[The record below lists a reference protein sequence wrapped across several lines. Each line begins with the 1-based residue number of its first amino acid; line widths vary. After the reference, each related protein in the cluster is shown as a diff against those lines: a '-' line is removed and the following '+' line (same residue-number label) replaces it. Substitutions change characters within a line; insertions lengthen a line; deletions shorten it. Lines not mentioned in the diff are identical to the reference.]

1 MSFLKKQ
8 RLSIVLPLNETKNAE
23 IKKILKF
30 FKNDKKK
37 KRFCAIMLQI
47 HINVWTLITTK
58 INLISKKGDLMKKHI
73 LSLTLGSLLVSTLSA
88 EDDGFYMSAGYQIGE
103 AAQMVKNTKGIQEL
117 SDNYEKLNNLLTK
130 YSTLNTLIKLS
141 SDPSAIN
148 GVRNDLGA
156 SAAGLLNDKKNSP
169 AYQAVLLAIN
179 AAVGF
184 WNIVGYVTQC
194 GGNANGTASTSSTTI
209 FDNEPGYRSTSITCS
224 LNVYT
229 PGYYGPMSI
238 ENFKKLNEAY
248 QILQTALKQ
257 GLPTLN
263 EKNGTVS
270 VTYSY
275 KCAGQGNNNCDVL
288 KDNRNGGTKSE
299 TQTIDGKTVN
309 TTISSKVVNYDAP
322 GNTLGASYTDI
333 TTTMSNVPDNAQA
346 LLAQAST
353 LINTINS
360 ACPYFSAPNS
370 HANGPKWEWPSNK
383 LCGAFS
389 EEIGAIQKMITDAQE
404 MLNQA
409 NIVNANGQSSN
420 PVDSHFNPFTGN
432 TSFAEG
438 MLKNAQ
444 AQAQMLNLA
453 NQVGQAIN
461 PNNLTGTF
469 QNFVKG
475 FLATC
480 NNPSTAGTG
489 GTQGS
494 PPGTVTTQTFAS
506 GCAYVGETITALNN
520 SIAHFGAQAEQIQQ
534 AEDLAYTLANFSSQY
549 KKLGDTYNSITTA
562 ISSIPNAQAIQNVV
576 SKKNNPYS
584 PQGIQENFYLNQ
596 NTYNQVQTINQELG
610 RNPFRKVGIVS
621 SQTNNGAMNGI
632 GIQVGYKQF
641 FGQKRRWGARYYGFF
656 DYNHAFIKSSFF
668 NSASDVWTYGFG
680 ADALYNFIND
690 KATNFLGK
698 NNKLSVGLFGG
709 IALAGTSWLNSEYV
723 NLATVNNVY
732 NAKMNVANFQFLFNM
747 GVRMNLARPKKK
759 DSDHVAQHGI
769 ELGLKIPTINTNY
782 YSFMG
787 AELKY
792 RRLYSVYLNYVFAY

>member
-1 MSFLKKQ
+1 
-8 RLSIVLPLNETKNAE
+8 
-23 IKKILKF
+23 
-30 FKNDKKK
+30 
-37 KRFCAIMLQI
+37 
-47 HINVWTLITTK
+47 
-58 INLISKKGDLMKKHI
+58 MKKHI

-88 EDDGFYMSAGYQIGE
+88 EDDGFYMSVGYQIGE

-117 SDNYEKLNNLLTK
+117 SDNYEKLNNLLTR

-141 SDPSAIN
+141 ADPSAIN
-148 GVRNDLGA
+148 GARENLGA
-156 SAAGLLNDKKNSP
+156 SAKNLIGDTKNSP

-184 WNIVGYVTQC
+184 WNVVGYVTQC
-194 GGNANGTASTSSTTI
+194 GGNANGTKSASSTTI
-209 FDNEPGYRSTSITCS
+209 FNNEPGYRSTSITCS
-224 LNVYT
+224 LNGYT

-257 GLPTLN
+257 GLPALN
-263 EKNGTVS
+263 NSNGKVN

-275 KCAGQGNNNCDVL
+275 TCSGEGNDNCSPSTTGVNNQ
-288 KDNRNGGTKSE
+288 NGGTKTE
-299 TQTIDGKTVN
+299 TQTIDGKSVT
-309 TTISSKVVNYDAP
+309 TTISSKVVDSGAP
-322 GNTLGASYTDI
+322 GNTTGVSYTEI
-333 TTTMSNVPDNAQA
+333 TNKLDGVPDSAQA

-360 ACPYFSAPNS
+360 ACPWFSVTNK
-370 HANGPKWEWPSNK
+370 NGGPQMQPTSGG
-383 LCGAFS
+383 LCTFK
-389 EEIGAIQKMITDAQE
+389 EEISAIQKMITDAQD
-404 MLNQA
+404 LVNQTSVI
-409 NIVNANGQSSN
+409 NSHEQSA
-420 PVDSHFNPFTGN
+420 PVGGNKPFNPFTDA
-432 TSFAEG
+432 SFAQG
-438 MLKNAQ
+438 MLANAQ
-444 AQAQMLNLA
+444 AQAKMLNLA
-453 NQVGQAIN
+453 EQVGQTIN
-461 PNNLTGTF
+461 PERLSGNF
-469 QNFVKG
+469 KNFVIG

-494 PPGTVTTQTFAS
+494 SPGTVTTQTFAS
-506 GCAYVGETITALNN
+506 GCAYVQETLTNLNN
-520 SIAHFGAQAEQIQQ
+520 SIAHFGTQEQQIDQAVNI
-534 AEDLAYTLANFSSQY
+534 ADTLVHFKSRYNE
-549 KKLGDTYNSITTA
+549 LGNTYNSITTA
-562 ISSIPNAQAIQNVV
+562 LSSIPNAQSLQNVV

-584 PQGIQENFYLNQ
+584 PQGIETNYYLNQ
-596 NTYNQVQTINQELG
+596 NSYNQVQTINQELG

>member
-1 MSFLKKQ
+1 
-8 RLSIVLPLNETKNAE
+8 
-23 IKKILKF
+23 
-30 FKNDKKK
+30 
-37 KRFCAIMLQI
+37 
-47 HINVWTLITTK
+47 
-58 INLISKKGDLMKKHI
+58 MKKHI

-88 EDDGFYMSAGYQIGE
+88 EDDGFYTSVGYQIGE

-117 SDNYEKLNNLLTK
+117 SDNYENLNNLLTK
-130 YSTLNTLIKLS
+130 YSNLNTLIKLS
-141 SDPSAIN
+141 ADPSAIN
-148 GVRNDLGA
+148 GVRNDLNA
-156 SAAGLLNDKKNSP
+156 SAKNLIGDKANSP

-184 WNIVGYVTQC
+184 WNVVGYVTQC
-194 GGNANGTASTSSTTI
+194 GGNAGGQESTSSTTI
-209 FDNEPGYRSTSITCS
+209 FNNEPGYRSTSITCS
-224 LNVYT
+224 LNGYK

-248 QILQTALKQ
+248 QILQTALKK
-257 GLPTLN
+257 GLPALKEN
-263 EKNGTVS
+263 SGTVEVKYTYTCS
-270 VTYSY
+270 GEGNDNCSSEVTGVDQQDGRST
-275 KCAGQGNNNCDVL
+275 
-288 KDNRNGGTKSE
+288 TK
-299 TQTIDGKTVN
+299 TQTIDGKSVT
-309 TTISSKVVNYDAP
+309 TTISSKVVNS
-322 GNTLGASYTDI
+322 NTTI
-333 TTTMSNVPDNAQA
+333 TNKLDDVPDSAQA

-353 LINTINS
+353 LINTINE
-360 ACPYFSAPNS
+360 ACPYF
-370 HANGPKWEWPSNK
+370 HANNSSGANAPKFPTTTGK
-383 LCGAFS
+383 ICGAFS
-389 EEIGAIQKMITDAQE
+389 QEISAIQKMITDAQD
-404 MLNQA
+404 LVNQTSVI
-409 NIVNANGQSSN
+409 NNNEQSVQVGSNNGK
-420 PVDSHFNPFTGN
+420 PFNPFTDA
-432 TSFAEG
+432 SFAQG
-438 MLKNAQ
+438 MLANAQ
-444 AQAQMLNLA
+444 AQAKMLNLA
-453 NQVGQAIN
+453 EQVGQAIN
-461 PNNLTGTF
+461 PERLTGNF
-469 QNFVKG
+469 RNFVTS

-480 NNPSTAGTG
+480 NNPSTAGTS

-494 PPGTVTTQTFAS
+494 APGTVTTQTFAS
-506 GCAYVGETITALNN
+506 GCAYVQETITNLTN
-520 SIAHFGAQAEQIQQ
+520 SIAHFGTQAEQIQQ
-534 AEDLAYTLANFSSQY
+534 AADIADTLVNFKSKYSE
-549 KKLGDTYNSITTA
+549 LGNTYNSITTA
-562 ISSIPNAQAIQNVV
+562 LSNIPNAQSLQNAV

-584 PQGIQENFYLNQ
+584 PQGIETNYYLNQ
-596 NTYNQVQTINQELG
+596 NAYNQIQTINQELG

-641 FGQKRRWGARYYGFF
+641 FGQKRKWGARYYGFF

-723 NLATVNNVY
+723 NLATMNNVY

>member
-1 MSFLKKQ
+1 
-8 RLSIVLPLNETKNAE
+8 
-23 IKKILKF
+23 
-30 FKNDKKK
+30 
-37 KRFCAIMLQI
+37 
-47 HINVWTLITTK
+47 
-58 INLISKKGDLMKKHI
+58 MKKHI

-103 AAQMVKNTKGIQEL
+103 AAQMVKNTKGIQQL
-117 SDNYEKLNNLLTK
+117 SDNYENLSKLLTR
-130 YSTLNTLIKLS
+130 YSTLTNLIKLS

-148 GVRNDLGA
+148 AARENLGA
-156 SAAGLLNDKKNSP
+156 SAKNLIGDKANSP

-184 WNIVGYVTQC
+184 WNVLGYVTQC
-194 GGNANGTASTSSTTI
+194 GGNANGQKSISSTTI
-209 FDNEPGYRSTSITCS
+209 FNNEPGYRSTSITCS
-224 LNVYT
+224 LNGHT
-229 PGYYGPMSI
+229 PGYYAPMSI

-257 GLPTLN
+257 GLPALKEN
-263 EKNGTVS
+263 NGTVN
-270 VTYSY
+270 VTYTYTCS
-275 KCAGQGNNNCDVL
+275 GNGNNNCSPKVTGVGEQ
-288 KDNRNGGTKSE
+288 NGGSKTENK
-299 TQTIDGKTVN
+299 TIDGKQVS
-309 TTISSKVVNYDAP
+309 TTISSKVVDSKAS
-322 GNTLGASYTDI
+322 GNTRGVSYTEI
-333 TTTMSNVPDNAQA
+333 TNTLSNVPDSAQF

-353 LINTINS
+353 LINTINT
-360 ACPYFSAPNS
+360 ACPFF
-370 HANGPKWEWPSNK
+370 HANNSSEANAPKFSTTTGK
-383 LCGAFS
+383 ICGAFS
-389 EEIGAIQKMITDAQE
+389 EEISAIQKMITDAQE
-404 MLNQA
+404 LVNQT
-409 NIVNANGQSSN
+409 NTINSNEQTTPVGGSNGK
-420 PVDSHFNPFTGN
+420 PFNPFTDA
-432 TSFAEG
+432 SFAQG
-438 MLKNAQ
+438 MLANASAQ
-444 AQAQMLNLA
+444 AKMLDLTH
-453 NQVGQAIN
+453 QVGQTLN
-461 PNNLTGTF
+461 PERLTGNF
-469 QNFVKG
+469 QNFVKN

-480 NNPSTAGTG
+480 HNPSTAGTG

-494 PPGTVTTQTFAS
+494 APGTVTTQTFAS
-506 GCAYVGETITALNN
+506 GCAYVEQTITNLNN
-520 SIAHFGAQAEQIQQ
+520 SISHFGTQEQQIQQ
-534 AEDLAYTLANFSSQY
+534 AENIADTLVHFKSRYSE
-549 KKLGDTYNSITTA
+549 LGNTYNSITTA
-562 ISSIPNAQAIQNVV
+562 LSKVPNAQSLQSVV

-584 PQGIQENFYLNQ
+584 PQGIETNYYLNQ
-596 NTYNQVQTINQELG
+596 NSYNQIQTINQELG
-610 RNPFRKVGIVS
+610 RNPFRKMGIVS

-732 NAKMNVANFQFLFNM
+732 NAKINTANFQFLFNL
-747 GVRMNLARPKKK
+747 GLRMNLARAKKK
-759 DSDHVAQHGI
+759 GSDHAAQHGI
-769 ELGLKIPTINTNY
+769 ELGVKIPTINTNY

>member
-1 MSFLKKQ
+1 
-8 RLSIVLPLNETKNAE
+8 
-23 IKKILKF
+23 
-30 FKNDKKK
+30 
-37 KRFCAIMLQI
+37 
-47 HINVWTLITTK
+47 
-58 INLISKKGDLMKKHI
+58 MKKHI
-73 LSLTLGSLLVSTLSA
+73 LSLALGSLLVSTLSA

-103 AAQMVKNTKGIQEL
+103 AAQMVTNTGEIQKL
-117 SDNYEKLNNLLTK
+117 SDNYESLNNLLTK
-130 YSTLNTLIKLS
+130 YSTLNTLIQLS
-141 SDPSAIN
+141 SDTSAIN
-148 GVRNDLGA
+148 AARDNLGA
-156 SAAGLLNDKKNSP
+156 SAKNLIGDTKNSP

-184 WNIVGYVTQC
+184 WNVLGYVTQC
-194 GGNANGTASTSSTTI
+194 GGNAGGTKSTSSTTI
-209 FDNEPGYRSTSITCS
+209 FNNEPGYRSTSITCS
-224 LNVYT
+224 LNRYT

-238 ENFKKLNEAY
+238 ENMKKINEAY

-257 GLPTLN
+257 GLPALKEN
-263 EKNGTVS
+263 NGKVD
-270 VTYSY
+270 VTYTYTCSG
-275 KCAGQGNNNCDVL
+275 AGNDNCSPRVTGVS
-288 KDNRNGGTKSE
+288 NQNGGSKTE
-299 TQTIDGKTVN
+299 TQTIDGKQVS
-309 TTISSKVVNYDAP
+309 TTISSKVVDSRAS
-322 GNTLGASYTDI
+322 GNTLGYSYTEI
-333 TTTMSNVPDNAQA
+333 TNALNGVPDNAQA

-353 LINTINS
+353 LINTINT
-360 ACPYFSAPNS
+360 ACPYFSVTNSSSPNAPKMEPT
-370 HANGPKWEWPSNK
+370 NGK
-383 LCGAFS
+383 LCGFTQ
-389 EEIGAIQKMITDAQE
+389 EISAIQKMITDAQE
-404 MLNQA
+404 LVNQTSA
-409 NIVNANGQSSN
+409 INSN
-420 PVDSHFNPFTGN
+420 EQTTQVGGSGGKPFNPFTDA
-432 TSFAEG
+432 SFAQG
-438 MLKNAQ
+438 MLANASAQ
-444 AQAQMLNLA
+444 AKMLDLA
-453 NQVGQAIN
+453 HQVGQTLN
-461 PNNLTGTF
+461 PDRLSGNF
-469 QNFVKG
+469 QNFVKN

-494 PPGTVTTQTFAS
+494 APGTVTTQTFAS
-506 GCAYVGETITALNN
+506 GCAYVEQTITNLTN
-520 SIAHFGAQAEQIQQ
+520 SIAHFGTQEQQIQQ
-534 AEDLAYTLANFSSQY
+534 AENIADTLVHFKSRYSE
-549 KKLGDTYNSITTA
+549 LGSTYNSITTA
-562 ISSIPNAQAIQNVV
+562 LSKVPNAQSLQNVV

-584 PQGIQENFYLNQ
+584 PQGIETNYYLNQ
-596 NTYNQVQTINQELG
+596 NSYNQIQTINQELG

-641 FGQKRRWGARYYGFF
+641 FGQKRKWGARYYGFF

-759 DSDHVAQHGI
+759 DNDHVAQHGI
-769 ELGLKIPTINTNY
+769 ELGVKIPTINTNY

>member
-1 MSFLKKQ
+1 
-8 RLSIVLPLNETKNAE
+8 
-23 IKKILKF
+23 
-30 FKNDKKK
+30 
-37 KRFCAIMLQI
+37 
-47 HINVWTLITTK
+47 
-58 INLISKKGDLMKKHI
+58 MKKHI

-117 SDNYEKLNNLLTK
+117 SDNYENLSNLLTK
-130 YSTLNTLIKLS
+130 YSNLNTLIKLS
-141 SDPSAIN
+141 ADPSAIN

-156 SAAGLLNDKKNSP
+156 SAKNLLDVKANSP

-194 GGNANGTASTSSTTI
+194 GGNANGQKSTSSTTI

-224 LNVYT
+224 LNGHT
-229 PGYYGPMSI
+229 PGYYAPMSI

-263 EKNGTVS
+263 QKNGTVS

-275 KCAGQGNNNCDVL
+275 KCAGKGNNNCDVL
-288 KDNRNGGTKSE
+288 KDNRNGGTKTE
-299 TQTIDGKTVN
+299 TQTIDGKSVT
-309 TTISSKVVNYDAP
+309 TTISSKVVDYGAP
-322 GNTLGASYTDI
+322 GNTLHASYTEI
-333 TTTMSNVPDNAQA
+333 TNELKGVPDSAQA

-353 LINTINS
+353 LINTINE
-360 ACPYFSAPNS
+360 ACPFFHAPNS
-370 HANGPKWEWPSNK
+370 QANGPKWEWPSNK

-409 NIVNANGQSSN
+409 SIINSNEQAAQVGANNGK
-420 PVDSHFNPFTGN
+420 PFNPFTDA
-432 TSFAEG
+432 SFAQG
-438 MLKNAQ
+438 MLANAQ
-444 AQAQMLNLA
+444 AQAKMLNLA
-453 NQVGQAIN
+453 EQVGQAIN
-461 PNNLTGTF
+461 PERLTGTF
-469 QNFVKG
+469 KNFVTS

-494 PPGTVTTQTFAS
+494 APGTVTTQTFAS
-506 GCAYVGETITALNN
+506 GCAYVEQTLTNLNN
-520 SIAHFGAQAEQIQQ
+520 DIAHFGTRAQQIQQ
-534 AEDLAYTLANFSSQY
+534 AADIADTLVNFKSRY
-549 KKLGDTYNSITTA
+549 NELGNTYNSITTA
-562 ISSIPNAQAIQNVV
+562 ISSLPNAQAIQNVV

-596 NTYNQVQTINQELG
+596 NTYNQIQTINQELG
-610 RNPFRKVGIVS
+610 RNPFRKMGIVS

-641 FGQKRRWGARYYGFF
+641 FGQKRKWGARYYGFF

-759 DSDHVAQHGI
+759 GSDHVAQHGI

>member
-1 MSFLKKQ
+1 
-8 RLSIVLPLNETKNAE
+8 
-23 IKKILKF
+23 
-30 FKNDKKK
+30 
-37 KRFCAIMLQI
+37 
-47 HINVWTLITTK
+47 
-58 INLISKKGDLMKKHI
+58 MKKHI

-103 AAQMVKNTKGIQEL
+103 AAQMVKNTKGIQDL
-117 SDNYEKLNNLLTK
+117 SDRYESLNNLLTR

-141 SDPSAIN
+141 ADPSAIN
-148 GVRNDLGA
+148 AVRENLGA
-156 SAAGLLNDKKNSP
+156 SAKNLIGDKANSP

-194 GGNANGTASTSSTTI
+194 GGNANGTKSTSSTTI
-209 FDNEPGYRSTSITCS
+209 FNNEPGYRSTSITCS
-224 LNVYT
+224 LNRYT

-248 QILQTALKQ
+248 QILQTALKN
-257 GLPTLN
+257 GLPALN
-263 EKNGTVS
+263 NNNGTVN
-270 VTYSY
+270 VTYTYTCS
-275 KCAGQGNNNCDVL
+275 GEGNNNCSEEATGVKQND
-288 KDNRNGGTKSE
+288 GTKTE

-309 TTISSKVVNYDAP
+309 KTISSKVVDSGAQ
-322 GNTLGASYTDI
+322 GNTSGVSYTEI
-333 TTTMSNVPDNAQA
+333 TNKLDGVPDSAQA

-353 LINTINS
+353 LINTINE
-360 ACPYFSAPNS
+360 ACPYFHAPNS
-370 HANGPKWEWPSNK
+370 QPNGPKWEWPSNK

-389 EEIGAIQKMITDAQE
+389 QEISAIQKMITDAQD
-404 MLNQA
+404 LVNQTSVI
-409 NIVNANGQSSN
+409 NSHEQSTPVGNNNGK
-420 PVDSHFNPFTGN
+420 PFNPFTDA
-432 TSFAEG
+432 SFAQG
-438 MLKNAQ
+438 MLANAQ
-444 AQAQMLNLA
+444 AQAKMLNLA
-453 NQVGQAIN
+453 HQVGQTIN
-461 PNNLTGTF
+461 PDNLSGTF

-480 NNPSTAGTG
+480 DNPSTAGTG

-494 PPGTVTTQTFAS
+494 APGTVTTQTFAS
-506 GCAYVGETITALNN
+506 GCAYVEQTITNLNN
-520 SIAHFGAQAEQIQQ
+520 SIAHFGTQEQQIQQ
-534 AEDLAYTLANFSSQY
+534 AENIADTLVNFKSRY
-549 KKLGDTYNSITTA
+549 NELGNTYNSITTA
-562 ISSIPNAQAIQNVV
+562 LSSIPNAQSLQNAV

-584 PQGIQENFYLNQ
+584 PQGIETNYYLNQ
-596 NTYNQVQTINQELG
+596 NTYNQIQTINQELG

-641 FGQKRRWGARYYGFF
+641 FGQKRKWGARYYGFF

-732 NAKMNVANFQFLFNM
+732 NAKLNVANFQFLFNM
-747 GVRMNLARPKKK
+747 GVRMNLARSKKK
-759 DSDHVAQHGI
+759 GSDHVAQHGI

>member
-1 MSFLKKQ
+1 M
-8 RLSIVLPLNETKNAE
+8 
-23 IKKILKF
+23 
-30 FKNDKKK
+30 K
-37 KRFCAIMLQI
+37 KR
-47 HINVWTLITTK
+47 
-58 INLISKKGDLMKKHI
+58 I

-103 AAQMVKNTKGIQEL
+103 AAQMVTNTKGIQQL
-117 SDNYEKLNNLLTK
+117 SDNYENLSKLLTR

-148 GVRNDLGA
+148 AARENLGA
-156 SAAGLLNDKKNSP
+156 SAKNLIGDKANSP

-184 WNIVGYVTQC
+184 WNVVGYVTQC
-194 GGNANGTASTSSTTI
+194 GGNANGQKSISSTTI
-209 FDNEPGYRSTSITCS
+209 FNNEPGYRSTSINCS
-224 LNVYT
+224 LNGHN

-257 GLPTLN
+257 GLPALKEN
-263 EKNGTVS
+263 NGNIN
-270 VTYSY
+270 VTYTYTCSG
-275 KCAGQGNNNCDVL
+275 AWNNNCDVL
-288 KDNRNGGTKSE
+288 KNNGNGGTKTE
-299 TQTIDGKTVN
+299 TQTIDGKQVS
-309 TTISSKVVNYDAP
+309 TTISSKVVDSNAP
-322 GNTLGASYTDI
+322 GNTQHVSYTEI
-333 TTTMSNVPDNAQA
+333 TNTLNSVPDSAQA

-353 LINTINS
+353 LINTINT
-360 ACPYFSAPNS
+360 ACPYFHANNSSAPN
-370 HANGPKWEWPSNK
+370 APKFTTTTGK
-383 LCGAFS
+383 ICGAFS
-389 EEIGAIQKMITDAQE
+389 EEISAIQKMITDAQE
-404 MLNQA
+404 LVNQTSA
-409 NIVNANGQSSN
+409 INSN
-420 PVDSHFNPFTGN
+420 EQTAQIGGSNKPFNPYTDA
-432 TSFAEG
+432 SFAQG
-438 MLKNAQ
+438 MLANAQ
-444 AQAQMLNLA
+444 AQAKMLNLA
-453 NQVGQAIN
+453 DQVGQAIN
-461 PNNLTGTF
+461 PDRLTGNF
-469 QNFVKG
+469 QHFVKD

-494 PPGTVTTQTFAS
+494 APGTVTTQTFAS
-506 GCAYVGETITALNN
+506 GCAYVEQTITNLNN
-520 SIAHFGAQAEQIQQ
+520 SIAHFGTQEQQIQQ
-534 AEDLAYTLANFSSQY
+534 AENIADTLVNFKSRY
-549 KKLGDTYNSITTA
+549 NELGNTYNSITTA
-562 ISSIPNAQAIQNVV
+562 LSKVPNAQSLQNVV
-576 SKKNNPYS
+576 SQKNNPYS
-584 PQGIQENFYLNQ
+584 PQGIETNYYLNQ
-596 NTYNQVQTINQELG
+596 NSYNQIQTINQELG
-610 RNPFRKVGIVS
+610 RNPFRKMGIVS

-641 FGQKRRWGARYYGFF
+641 FGQKRKWGARYYGFF